1 MSPIHL
7 AALTILAMTTVV
19 LTVVIRAERRDMVP
33 ILAMLVRGTRRDLV
47 LPLAPPRPSVEQAGE
62 PVEYLPPRT

>member
-1 MSPIHL
+1 
-7 AALTILAMTTVV
+7 
-19 LTVVIRAERRDMVP
+19 MVQ

-47 LPLAPPRPSVEQAGE
+47 LPLAPLRPPVEQAGE